1 VTDSKWLNYLGDIIS
16 GSLKVVRNVAA
27 GTGALIHCSDGWD
40 RTPQITSLSS
50 IILDPYYRTAH
61 GFLILI
67 EKEWCNMGHKF
78 ADRLN
83 NSIKTDSEESPIF
96 LQWLDCVWQVWRQ
109 CPVAFEFNEVMLL
122 HLADQSYSGR
132 WSHFTQ
138 NCNHDLEKE
147 AAIDAMSCA
156 GSVASSPSF
165 ACAFLDLV
173 NDTTRS
179 SEVLN
184 GIKLKP
190 KFLNDKYAPQLCD
203 GVLFVS
209 GHERSLQIWPYHF
222 RWISNSIH
230 SHLHPDP
237 VTAELPSPSY
247 LMNIAIASASVAS
260 HSDAMELLDQ
270 ILPGSS
276 SAFAQLQAAIRVP
289 EESEWQQEAT
299 SNGSTFWRNRTT
311 NNVQWETP
319 LQSAESSSRSANAS
333 VRRM

>member
-16 GSLKVVRNVAA
+16 GSLKVVRNVAS
-27 GTGALIHCSDGWD
+27 GTGALVHCSDGWD

-61 GFLILI
+61 GFFILI

-83 NSIKTDSEESPIF
+83 NSIKTDQEESPVF

-122 HLADQSYSGR
+122 HLADQLYSGR
-132 WSHFTQ
+132 WMHFTH
-138 NCNHDLEKE
+138 NCNHEMEKE
-147 AAIDAMSCA
+147 AALDAMSSA
-156 GSVASSPSF
+156 GSSASSPSF

-173 NDTTRS
+173 KDTTRS

-184 GIKLKP
+184 GMELKP
-190 KFLNDKYAPQLCD
+190 QFRNDKYAPQLCD

-222 RWISNSIH
+222 RWISSTIH

-247 LMNIAIASASVAS
+247 LMNVFWNRYSLGRPMQSLTCRLHPRRPCKANGCKKRPRMAHLSGGTKQPTMCNLHLRISRLRLRAILTHRYV
-260 HSDAMELLDQ
+260 LCTGYRGLR
-270 ILPGSS
+270 
-276 SAFAQLQAAIRVP
+276 F
-289 EESEWQQEAT
+289 
-299 SNGSTFWRNRTT
+299 
-311 NNVQWETP
+311 
-319 LQSAESSSRSANAS
+319 
-333 VRRM
+333 